1 MVAEAGEME
10 EGGGL
15 HHMVLRIL
23 CARAMG
29 LWSDK

>member
-15 HHMVLRIL
+15 YYMVLRIL